1 MLDLVGFDLS
11 SRKALLDF
19 NQGEVLLDSD
29 LGKTLSLVDSC
40 HGETLPD
47 LGDAMVDSD
56 QGWHL
61 LTLIRE
67 RPWLTLI

>member
-11 SRKALLDF
+11 FRKALLDF

-29 LGKTLSLVDSC
+29 LGETLSLVDSC

-47 LGDAMVDSD
+47 LGDAMV
-56 QGWHL
+56 
-61 LTLIRE
+61 
-67 RPWLTLI
+67 